1 MAAPSSHAGATRC
14 AACTVLLASLLLL
27 LLAAG
32 TASSGG
38 AGEPAGRDAGRGG
51 VEGPGPMDCFMT
63 CSTQL
68 VGYIMTTIQC
78 YNKCIAGGGGGGA
91 AVAEAPVCAAEEGDC
106 LVLERLLRDAARC
119 GAGGTVE
126 MARRAPGVKVGSGPC
141 RST

>member
-14 AACTVLLASLLLL
+14 AATVLLASLVLL
-27 LLAAG
+27 LLA
-32 TASSGG
+32 TAVRGG
-38 AGEPAGRDAGRGG
+38 GVGEPADRPDAARGAVG
-51 VEGPGPMDCFMT
+51 GPMDCFMT

-91 AVAEAPVCAAEEGDC
+91 AVAEAPVCAAKEGDC